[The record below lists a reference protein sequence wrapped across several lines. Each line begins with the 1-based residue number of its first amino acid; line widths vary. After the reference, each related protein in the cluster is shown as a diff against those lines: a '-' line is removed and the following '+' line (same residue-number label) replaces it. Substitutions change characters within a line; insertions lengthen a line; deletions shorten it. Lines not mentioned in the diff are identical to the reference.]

1 MNKIWHKTQSPKML
15 RKATR
20 GKKHVAAEVKLFS
33 RASYKKV
40 NKSKVVGLD
49 QKNVSY
55 ITPFI
60 DWTNGFWDTA
70 TKMLFFIVSVE
81 FGVFFR

>member
-1 MNKIWHKTQSPKML
+1 ML
-15 RKATR
+15 RKDAR

-40 NKSKVVGLD
+40 NRSKVVGLD

-60 DWTNGFWDTA
+60 DWTNGF
-70 TKMLFFIVSVE
+70 
-81 FGVFFR
+81 